1 MDFSEYQV
9 AVGKQHPHLIR
20 LYLPPDE
27 FDQRLHTIQRTL
39 YDLAL
44 QAETLDIPL
53 ATLARR
59 SLKKDTQT

>member
-1 MDFSEYQV
+1 MDFTEYQV

-20 LYLPPDE
+20 LTLPPDE
-27 FDQRLHTIQRTL
+27 LEYRLRAIQRAL
-39 YDLAL
+39 YDIAI

-59 SLKKDTQT
+59 SLMKDAQT

>member
-20 LYLPPDE
+20 LFLPPNE
-27 FDQRLHTIQRTL
+27 LESRFRTIQRAL

-59 SLKKDTQT
+59 SLMKDAQT